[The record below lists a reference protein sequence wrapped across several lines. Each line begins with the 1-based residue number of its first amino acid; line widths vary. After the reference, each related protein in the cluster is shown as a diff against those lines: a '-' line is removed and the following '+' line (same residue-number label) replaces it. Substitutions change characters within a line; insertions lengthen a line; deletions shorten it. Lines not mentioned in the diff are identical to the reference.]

1 MGRGKCQLILL
12 LGHFFVSVHSGQDSF
27 QLSHFTNYFRST
39 PEGYDQQWNPEASR
53 NFDSEVRTFQF
64 LTSDGM
70 NLMGELL
77 LCTTFCSRYH
87 KKVYYLWPLKNLPDA
102 ANLLLVFQIHVSI
115 NPGCNID
122 GCKLKN
128 GTVGVTVANLTVLDD
143 PSQHHEFHWVW
154 SVIGHPVIQ
163 AAVTAKDS
171 IAHVDWSAIF
181 GMASAGKRPAC
192 T

>member
-1 MGRGKCQLILL
+1 MYYVLL
-12 LGHFFVSVHSGQDSF
+12 QISQKVH
-27 QLSHFTNYFRST
+27 
-39 PEGYDQQWNPEASR
+39 
-53 NFDSEVRTFQF
+53 
-64 LTSDGM
+64 
-70 NLMGELL
+70 
-77 LCTTFCSRYH
+77 
-87 KKVYYLWPLKNLPDA
+87 YLWHLKILPDA
-102 ANLLLVFQIHVSI
+102 VNFLLVFQIHVSI

>member
-39 PEGYDQQWNPEASR
+39 PEGYDQKWNPEASR
-53 NFDSEVRTFQF
+53 NFDSEVRKFQF
-64 LTSDGM
+64 LTSDGV
-70 NLMGELL
+70 NLMGVLM
-77 LCTTFCSRYH
+77 LCNTCCSRYH
-87 KKVYYLWPLKNLPDA
+87 KKVYYLWRLKILPDA
-102 ANLLLVFQIHVSI
+102 VNLLLVFQIHVSI

>member
-1 MGRGKCQLILL
+1 MR
-12 LGHFFVSVHSGQDSF
+12 
-27 QLSHFTNYFRST
+27 
-39 PEGYDQQWNPEASR
+39 
-53 NFDSEVRTFQF
+53 
-64 LTSDGM
+64 
-70 NLMGELL
+70 
-77 LCTTFCSRYH
+77 LC
-87 KKVYYLWPLKNLPDA
+87 
-102 ANLLLVFQIHVSI
+102 NLLLVFQIHVSI

-154 SVIGHPVIQ
+154 SAIGHPVIQ